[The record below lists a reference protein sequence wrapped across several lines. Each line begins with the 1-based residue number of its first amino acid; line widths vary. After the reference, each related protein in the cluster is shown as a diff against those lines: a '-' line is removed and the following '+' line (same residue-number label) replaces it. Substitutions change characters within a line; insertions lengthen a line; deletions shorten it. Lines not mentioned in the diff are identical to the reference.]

1 MSKVLMVA
9 EKEVEKL
16 LSVVGSE
23 GSILNPIQD
32 KAGNWFISIQEVN
45 APQFAKFFHQDE
57 KIAITDKLV
66 EIDYIAKEHIEF
78 PTKQTI
84 KK

>member
-1 MSKVLMVA
+1 MSKVLLVA
-9 EKEVEKL
+9 EKEVAKL
-16 LSVVGSE
+16 RSVVGSS

-32 KAGNWFISIQEVN
+32 KAGNWFISYEEVN
-45 APQFAKFFHQDE
+45 SPEFAKFFHQDE

-66 EIDYIAKEHIEF
+66 EIDHNPKDAIEF
-78 PTKQTI
+78 PTKQI